1 MISLRHLL
9 YGGAFLVA
17 CVACREENLVG
28 SVPKM
33 SDLILFDTPSL
44 SVETVS
50 RSTLKNALA
59 PGETFG
65 VLGYCVPY
73 TVGTTEPNYHS
84 ASSVWSLKRNQCPPD
99 VFFKQKVIVGVSEW
113 ESGWVRAEPLCG
125 IVNVNLGAPAVVSVK
140 G

>member
-9 YGGAFLVA
+9 YGGAFLVT

-33 SDLILFDTPSL
+33 SDHILFDTPSL

-50 RSTLKNALA
+50 RSTLINALV
-59 PGETFG
+59 PGDAFG

-73 TVGTTEPNYHS
+73 TVGTSDPNYHS

-99 VFFKQKVIVGVSEW
+99 VFFKQKVVVGVNGCTYDREW
-113 ESGWVRAEPLCG
+113 RYG
-125 IVNVNLGAPAVVSVK
+125 
-140 G
+140 

>member
-50 RSTLKNALA
+50 RSTLINALV
-59 PGETFG
+59 PGDAFG

-73 TVGTTEPNYHS
+73 TVGTSDPNYLS

-99 VFFKQKVIVGVSEW
+99 SLNKK
-113 ESGWVRAEPLCG
+113 
-125 IVNVNLGAPAVVSVK
+125 
-140 G
+140 